1 MSHPEKHQDASV
13 SADLSLTVLGLS
25 PEDDFSSS
33 TGDGSYAGISDA
45 GDGRNPVDV
54 LADEYSSRLR
64 AGESPTI
71 EEYEM
76 RAPEHRSAI
85 RALFPTIAMIETM
98 SKQGHAPEKTK
109 RRLLFAQETI
119 GDFHIIRE
127 VGRGGMGVVY
137 EAEQRSLQRR
147 VALKVLGTGIS
158 NSPHQLDRFRREAE
172 SAARLHHTNI
182 VQVYG
187 IGDEA
192 GIYFYAMQFID
203 GVSLSAAIE
212 SSTRRTT
219 VDPTSKSVWEPS
231 TNKLGGALGSTDT
244 NLGRSPFFEDTGNQP
259 IETRKVA
266 AELQNAKSKDAAADS
281 AVPDL
286 FANVNSA
293 EFFRRIARLA
303 AQVAD
308 ALNYA
313 HQHGVLHRDIKP
325 SNLMLDHAG
334 DVWIMDFGLVKIIE
348 SQDLTRTGEIV
359 GTLRYMA
366 PEQLNGQADK
376 TTDIYSLGLTLY
388 ELLTQKPAFEGASTT
403 MLSQRM
409 HGGEVPRPRSVNR
422 AIPRDLE
429 TIVLKATAR
438 EPLGRYATAANFAED
453 LRRFCEDRPILARR
467 STLGE
472 RLWRWSRRNPALAF
486 ATSSAILL
494 LGLVAVVATR
504 GRLQVEAALRDAKS
518 AQRQAESNLDSA
530 INAFDSILDNVTSRG
545 IPRSLA
551 IDISESEAGLT
562 QTPLSAADA
571 LLLDRLL
578 EFYREFAKQSEDNS
592 SLRLRIADAHHR
604 AGTILVRLG
613 RLAEAEQD
621 FRRAIDLL
629 AKTPKTDPHYAS
641 VIVQSASLFNEIG
654 ELHLRRGEFRKTSDS
669 HLEARALLLEQPD
682 KIKSDPSVR
691 FELARSTDLFASI
704 DVRSGSNEGPGVMPP
719 GPQGHRPPPPPP
731 GREHPSPGMETP
743 PHEFDRGGRRPPR
756 KGPPGGEFDER
767 MDERLMNA
775 KPEAMKNHGLSQVDP
790 LSTVLLETSNDFR
803 SLCREFP
810 KKTDYQ
816 FSLAQCLRH
825 RLVHAATIGDAAVAK
840 ETFLE
845 AVEILDRLATNF
857 PNEPK
862 YQFEL
867 ADTLTQAYRAQT
879 DVESRQSL
887 DRAIASAKEL
897 AERFPSVSEYQ
908 LLLGTALARSAAIHA
923 NSGSDLE
930 AEKYLEQSIEILEG
944 LATKFPDQA
953 IIQIPLAKTC
963 EQLGNLLRTSTEGDA
978 VSSLRLKQSKAVLET
993 AIARFETYLSKTQKQ
1008 GNFNT
1013 ATRSGLYSS
1022 LAETLTRLDLPEQAE
1037 EARRKAARDKRPGP
1051 PPPPR

>member
-13 SADLSLTVLGLS
+13 SPDLSLTVLGMLPADAS
-25 PEDDFSSS
+25 SSS
-33 TGDGSYAGISDA
+33 TGDGSDAGISDA
-45 GDGRNPVDV
+45 GEGRNPVDM

-85 RALFPTIAMIETM
+85 RALFPTIAMIESM
-98 SKQGHAPEKTK
+98 SKQSHSPEKAK

-187 IGDEA
+187 MGDEA
-192 GIYFYAMQFID
+192 GVYFYAMQFID
-203 GVSLSAAIE
+203 GISLSAAIE
-212 SSTRRTT
+212 SYTRRTA
-219 VDPTSKSVWEPS
+219 VDPTSKSVLESS
-231 TNKLGGALGSTDT
+231 TNELSGALGSTDT
-244 NLGRSPFFEDTGNQP
+244 NLGRSPFSDDTGNQP
-259 IETRKVA
+259 IETRQVA
-266 AELQNAKSKDAAADS
+266 AGFHNAKSRESAPDS
-281 AVPDL
+281 DVPDL
-286 FANVNSA
+286 FANVNST

-334 DVWIMDFGLVKIIE
+334 DVWIMDFGLVKVME

-366 PEQLNGQADK
+366 PEQLNGQADR

-388 ELLTQKPAFEGASTT
+388 ELLTQKPAFDGASTT

-409 HGGEVPRPRSVNR
+409 HGGDVPRPRLVNP

-438 EPLGRYATAANFAED
+438 EPSGRYATAANLAED

-467 STLGE
+467 STLAE
-472 RLWRWSRRNPALAF
+472 RFWRWSRRNPALAF
-486 ATSSAILL
+486 ATGSAILL
-494 LGLVAVVATR
+494 LGLVAVVATS
-504 GRLQVEAALRDAKS
+504 GRLQVEAALREAKS

-551 IDISESEAGLT
+551 INISESEAGLT
-562 QTPLSAADA
+562 QTPLSSADA

-578 EFYREFAKQSEDNS
+578 EFYRKFANQSEDNS
-592 SLRLRIADAHHR
+592 PRRLRIADAHHR

-629 AKTPKTDPHYAS
+629 ANTPKTDPHYAS

-682 KIKSDPSVR
+682 KIKADPSVR
-691 FELARSTDLFASI
+691 FELARSTDLLASI
-704 DVRSGSNEGPGVMPP
+704 DVRSGSNEGPGAMQPGPP
-719 GPQGHRPPPPPP
+719 GHGPPP
-731 GREHPSPGMETP
+731 GREHPSPFGDGP
-743 PHEFDRGGRRPPR
+743 PPEFERGGERPPR
-756 KGPPGGEFDER
+756 MGPPGGPFDER
-767 MDERLMNA
+767 KDQRLINA
-775 KPEAMKNHGLSQVDP
+775 EPDALRNRGVTRGDP
-790 LSTVLLETSNDFR
+790 LSTVLLETSNEFR

-810 KKTDYQ
+810 DRTDYQ
-816 FSLAQCLRH
+816 FALAQCLRH
-825 RLVHAATIGDAAVAK
+825 RLVHAATSGDEAVAK

-845 AVEILDRLATNF
+845 AVEILERLASNF
-857 PNEPK
+857 PTEPK

-867 ADTLTQAYRAQT
+867 TDTLTQAHRAQT
-879 DVESRQSL
+879 GVESRQSL

-908 LLLGTALARSAAIHA
+908 LLLGTALSRSAAIHA
-923 NSGSDLE
+923 NSGSEQD
-930 AEKYLEQSIEILEG
+930 AEKYLEQSIEILKS
-944 LATKFPDQA
+944 LAAKFPDQA
-953 IIQIPLAKTC
+953 NIQIPLAKTC
-963 EQLGNLLRTSTEGDA
+963 EQLGNLFRTSAEGDA
-978 VSSLRLKQSKAVLET
+978 IGSLRLKQSQAVLEA
-993 AIARFETYLSKTQKQ
+993 AIERFEVYLSKTQKQ
-1008 GNFNT
+1008 GNFNRT
-1013 ATRSGLYSS
+1013 TRSSLYSS
-1022 LAETLTRLDLPEQAE
+1022 LAETLTRLDLPVRAE
-1037 EARRKAARDKRPGP
+1037 EARRKAAMDRRPGP
-1051 PPPPR
+1051 PPPPK

>member
-13 SADLSLTVLGLS
+13 SPDLSLTVLGML
-25 PEDDFSSS
+25 PEDASSS
-33 TGDGSYAGISDA
+33 SVGDGSDAGISDA

-64 AGESPTI
+64 AGETPTI

-76 RAPEHRSAI
+76 RAPDHRSAI

-98 SKQGHAPEKTK
+98 TKQAHSPEKAK

-127 VGRGGMGVVY
+127 VGRGGMGIVY

-203 GVSLSAAIE
+203 GISLSAAIE
-212 SSTRRTT
+212 SYTRRTA

-231 TNKLGGALGSTDT
+231 TNELAVAQGNTDT
-244 NLGRSPFFEDTGNQP
+244 NPGRSSSSEFAGNRP
-259 IETRKVA
+259 NETKNVA
-266 AELQNAKSKDAAADS
+266 AGIQNKKSRDAAPDS
-281 AVPDL
+281 IGPDL
-286 FANVNSA
+286 FADVNSA

-313 HQHGVLHRDIKP
+313 HEHGVLHRDIKP

-366 PEQLNGQADK
+366 PEQLNGQADR

-409 HGGEVPRPRSVNR
+409 HGGEIPRPRSVNR
-422 AIPRDLE
+422 AIPLDLE

-438 EPLGRYATAANFAED
+438 EPSGRYATAANLAED

-467 STLGE
+467 STLAE

-494 LGLVAVVATR
+494 LGLVAAVATS
-504 GRLQVEAALRDAKS
+504 GRLQVEAALREAKS

-562 QTPLSAADA
+562 QTPLSPADA

-578 EFYREFAKQSEDNS
+578 EFYREFANQSEDNS
-592 SLRLRIADAHHR
+592 SRRLRIADAHHR

-629 AKTPKTDPHYAS
+629 ANTPKTDPHYAS

-682 KIKSDPSVR
+682 KIKADPSVR
-691 FELARSTDLFASI
+691 FELARSTDLLASI
-704 DVRSGSNEGPGVMPP
+704 DVRSGSNEGPGAIQP
-719 GPQGHRPPPPPP
+719 GPAGHGPPPP
-731 GREHPSPGMETP
+731 GREHPSPFGDGP
-743 PHEFDRGGRRPPR
+743 PPEFHRGGERPPR
-756 KGPPGGEFDER
+756 KGPPGGPFDER
-767 MDERLMNA
+767 KDKRLINA
-775 KPEAMKNHGLSQVDP
+775 EPDALRNRGVTRGDP
-790 LSTVLLETSNDFR
+790 LSTVLFETSNEFR

-810 KKTDYQ
+810 EKTDYQ
-816 FSLAQCLRH
+816 FALAQCLRH
-825 RLVHAATIGDAAVAK
+825 RLVHAATSGDAAVAR

-845 AVEILDRLATNF
+845 AVEILDRLASRF
-857 PNEPK
+857 PTEPK

-879 DVESRQSL
+879 DVESRLSL
-887 DRAIASAKEL
+887 DRAIATAKEL

-923 NSGSDLE
+923 NSGSERD
-930 AEKYLEQSIEILEG
+930 AEKYLGQSIEILEG
-944 LATKFPDQA
+944 LATKFSDQA
-953 IIQIPLAKTC
+953 IIQIPLAKTR
-963 EQLGNLLRTSTEGDA
+963 EQLGNLIRTSSEGNSDP
-978 VSSLRLKQSKAVLET
+978 SLRLKQSQAELET
-993 AIARFETYLSKTQKQ
+993 AIERFETYLSKTQKQ

-1013 ATRSGLYSS
+1013 ATRSSLYSS
-1022 LAETLTRLDLPEQAE
+1022 LAETLTRLDLPVRAE
-1037 EARRKAARDKRPGP
+1037 EARRKAARERRPGP
-1051 PPPPR
+1051 PPPPK